1 MSLDY
6 AEAEVRTPAG
16 APVATAP
23 AEPPARQPARHRRP
37 RRNLPEL
44 ADGLWR
50 RTLLLAVAC
59 FAACGP
65 AHALGHLDLVFYT
78 CLIGLALAGLAVPL
92 GLLGLRHEDHA
103 D

>member
-1 MSLDY
+1 VSLDY
-6 AEAEVRTPAG
+6 AEAEVRAEAE
-16 APVATAP
+16 APITTAP

-37 RRNLPEL
+37 RRSLPEL
-44 ADGLWR
+44 ADSLWR
-50 RTLLLAVAC
+50 RALLSAVAC

-65 AHALGHLDLVFYT
+65 AHALGHLDLVCHT
-78 CLIGLALAGLAVPL
+78 SLIGLTLAGLAVPL